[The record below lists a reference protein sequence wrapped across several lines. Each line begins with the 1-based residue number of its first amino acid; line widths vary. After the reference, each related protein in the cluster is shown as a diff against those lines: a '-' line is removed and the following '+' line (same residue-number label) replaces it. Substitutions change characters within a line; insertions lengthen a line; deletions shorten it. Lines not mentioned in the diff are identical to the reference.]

1 MTVSAPPLEIA
12 YSQADVRLGL
22 FLTHRLSIDRDSSK
36 ERRQP
41 DEEEE
46 VRRNGYVFSALGGG
60 ESLGRR
66 RRRRIARVFRCSNV
80 DGARNGVNV

>member
-46 VRRNGYVFSALGGG
+46 MRGEEERVHAYVFSALGGWREPG
-60 ESLGRR
+60 EEDEEEEDRPRLPMFQR
-66 RRRRIARVFRCSNV
+66 
-80 DGARNGVNV
+80 

>member
-1 MTVSAPPLEIA
+1 M
-12 YSQADVRLGL
+12 RLGL

-46 VRRNGYVFSALGGG
+46 MRGEEERVHAYVFSALGGG
-60 ESLGRR
+60 ESPGRR
-66 RRRRIARVFRCSNV
+66 MRRIARVFRCSNV